1 MTSLTIFCDDMLF
14 KNIQKY
20 SNAKRLLVSLNNKS
34 VEYPDVIDFINHI
47 AYNRQKSDKIAAQ
60 CRYTTAI
67 KTSKMGKKMFI
78 DTTITNKIFVTNS
91 SSHLK

>member
-47 AYNRQKSDKIAAQ
+47 AYNRQKFFASMDKI
-60 CRYTTAI
+60 
-67 KTSKMGKKMFI
+67 FI
-78 DTTITNKIFVTNS
+78 FWVR
-91 SSHLK
+91 LALG